1 MSRDRYWKRVAVLGL
16 VAIIAVALTT
26 SAGARI
32 GGVLKGAAIVA
43 VVSQFGGQ
51 IDSGI
56 NSALGG
62 KGAAVNGATKVVP
75 IFSAGRGAYLGAA
88 QVAGPKENVD
98 MVKGVAQFELRLA
111 GFRTEVMV
119 PVNSIDVTK
128 LHRVQDVG
136 VSAIIDIRM

>member
-1 MSRDRYWKRVAVLGL
+1 MSKFLKRMAVFGL
-16 VAIIAVALTT
+16 VAVVAVGLAT
-26 SAGARI
+26 SAGARL
-32 GGVLKGAAIVA
+32 GGVLKGAAIVGI
-43 VVSQFGGQ
+43 VSQFGGQ

-56 NSALGG
+56 NKALGG

-98 MVKGVAQFELRLA
+98 QVKGVAQFELKLA

-119 PVNSIDVTK
+119 PVNSIDVSK
-128 LHRVQDVG
+128 IHRVQDVG
-136 VSAIIDIRM
+136 VSAIVDVRM

>member
-1 MSRDRYWKRVAVLGL
+1 MSRYWKRVAVLGL
-16 VAIIAVALTT
+16 VAVIAVALTT

-32 GGVLKGAAIVA
+32 GGVLKGAAIVGI
-43 VVSQFGGQ
+43 VSQFGGQ

-56 NSALGG
+56 NNMLGG

-98 MVKGVAQFELRLA
+98 KVKGVAQVELKVA

>member
-1 MSRDRYWKRVAVLGL
+1 MRLGRRTKWVGVALALVVAAVAVTDAGAQVGRILRGAAVLG
-16 VAIIAVALTT
+16 VI
-26 SAGARI
+26 
-32 GGVLKGAAIVA
+32 
-43 VVSQFGGQ
+43 SQFGDQ
-51 IDSGI
+51 INNGI

-88 QVAGPKENVD
+88 QIAGPRENVD

-111 GFRTEVMV
+111 GFRTEVLV

-136 VSAIIDIRM
+136 VSAIIDIRI

>member
-1 MSRDRYWKRVAVLGL
+1 MSKHWKRVAVLGL
-16 VAIIAVALTT
+16 VAVIAVALTT

-32 GGVLKGAAIVA
+32 GGVLKGAAIVG

-98 MVKGVAQFELRLA
+98 MVRGVAQFELRLA